1 MILQVYNIE
10 VGSYLN
16 LGGQVVLA
24 NVRGHNLPPLV
35 EIGLSDLSKPG
46 WAIAH
51 SAHPSPTSLYYNADI
66 DECDAIL
73 VVKVSA
79 EV

>member
-1 MILQVYNIE
+1 M
-10 VGSYLN
+10 
-16 LGGQVVLA
+16 
-24 NVRGHNLPPLV
+24 RGHNLPPLV